1 MVGDA
6 QVGGGGLRST
16 ARSRRCSAAQRTA
29 VPRRRYW
36 GSSSPAASEVVRCCT
51 TRFENAHGTELR
63 ELLYRWHP
71 WFGLRVS
78 IHEAVD
84 KADGVVFRCSLNG
97 TDADRRLEVPAWMFD
112 RSACA
117 RVRVAADVYVKL
129 SALTSLMA
137 LLQHTLNDRFAS
149 SKAPLWGA
157 PSLSHDQNRGEVHA
171 TTPGEADAVATPR
184 PAADRPVR
192 R

>member
-1 MVGDA
+1 
-6 QVGGGGLRST
+6 
-16 ARSRRCSAAQRTA
+16 
-29 VPRRRYW
+29 
-36 GSSSPAASEVVRCCT
+36 
-51 TRFENAHGTELR
+51 
-63 ELLYRWHP
+63 LYRWHP

-171 TTPGEADAVATPR
+171 TTRRLIAWVAQSSMQLAQQVGDPLR
-184 PAADRPVR
+184 HCFGNLASCAQFAGDSRLDFFDDQVLAR
-192 R
+192 